1 MIIIPAIDLLKGSCV
16 RLVQGD
22 YERETVYDRDPVAVA
37 SKWESMRARRLHLVD
52 LDGAKEGKPCNMSVV
67 KRILKTISIPVE
79 IGGGIRDLQTIDAYI
94 KAGVQWVILGSV
106 AVEKPSLVREA
117 CEAYPGRIIVG
128 IDARDGRVATR
139 GWLDQSEIYAV
150 DLAKQM
156 GELGVAEIIYTDIAR
171 DGMLTG
177 PNLTAL
183 EDLARASGL
192 SIIASGG
199 VSSLTDLFALK
210 TLEPLGVSGV
220 IVGKAIYDGR
230 LALDEAVARIEGMN
244 SDVG

>member
-22 YERETVYDRDPVAVA
+22 YERETIYDRDPVAVA
-37 SKWESMRARRLHLVD
+37 LKWENMGAHRLHLVD
-52 LDGAKEGKPCNMSVV
+52 LDGAKEGQPCNMAVV
-67 KRILKTISIPVE
+67 KKILERISIPVE
-79 IGGGIRDLQTIDAYI
+79 IGGGIRDLQTIEKYI
-94 KAGVQWVILGSV
+94 EAGVQWVILGSV
-106 AVEKPSLVREA
+106 AVENPALVHEA
-117 CEAYPGRIIVG
+117 CNAFPGRIIVG
-128 IDARDGRVATR
+128 IDAREGRVATR
-139 GWLDQSEIYAV
+139 GWLDQSAVNAV

-156 GELGVAEIIYTDIAR
+156 GELGVAQIIYTDIAR

-177 PNLTAL
+177 PNLPAL
-183 EDLARASGL
+183 EEMACNSRL

-210 TLEPLGVSGV
+210 TLEPLGVSGA

-230 LALDEAVARIEGMN
+230 LALDEAIVRIEGV
-244 SDVG
+244 SVDAG